1 MSKQII
7 LDFFA
12 SGNNKDT
19 DALSALLADDFTGTL
34 LPSSLG
40 VPTMNKEKF
49 TAGAVKF
56 TSDVPDAKYT
66 IEEILEAGSAVV
78 VHSKASGAG
87 FSNEFIWIFHISGGK
102 ITSMKQFGDAQVL
115 AAHLDKLKQL

>member
-1 MSKQII
+1 MVYKRGLKQTFSPLLNASAPFPVMSKQII

-19 DALSALLADDFTGTL
+19 DALSAALADDFTGTM

-40 VPTMNKEKF
+40 IPTMNKEKF

-56 TSDVPDAKYT
+56 TGSIPDLKVSWLST
-66 IEEILEAGSAVV
+66 CQI
-78 VHSKASGAG
+78 
-87 FSNEFIWIFHISGGK
+87 
-102 ITSMKQFGDAQVL
+102 
-115 AAHLDKLKQL
+115 AA